1 MYNKFNFG
9 YDDIAGPAPLIVMRV
24 LKVAVYFVVHISV
37 HLVARDSM

>member
-1 MYNKFNFG
+1 MLVMMILLG
-9 YDDIAGPAPLIVMRV
+9 TLVMRV